1 MTTTKNSELFSLNVP
16 PIVECI
22 RTMNAILVFPTILQS
37 SRLWDGGKQI
47 MHCFRIWPRWQGLYP
62 RPDVLSNVCSVF
74 LDELQIATWQRS
86 RLRDST
92 ISDLM
97 MYKAAFNLR
106 KFVFPELEEEE
117 DYPVSEVVGNIPA
130 EWEQDWWKRKLRREV
145 RSEIMDRFIEDDE

>member
-1 MTTTKNSELFSLNVP
+1 
-16 PIVECI
+16 
-22 RTMNAILVFPTILQS
+22 
-37 SRLWDGGKQI
+37 
-47 MHCFRIWPRWQGLYP
+47 
-62 RPDVLSNVCSVF
+62 
-74 LDELQIATWQRS
+74 
-86 RLRDST
+86 
-92 ISDLM
+92 